1 MFYVNSFTF
10 EKLLLTHDPSS
21 TRTMP
26 TAQKSSIHSQDEL
39 ANDLHAQYQIQIEDL
54 KAEHKKKEAALLDK
68 IQTAE
73 TRYQELK
80 SKYQKD
86 FHNLKNKSTKHI
98 SKPHRDESAIA
109 VPDNN
114 TESAT
119 DNTTKTSESPFQ
131 SVGSSVVDFDELC
144 SICRS
149 RHLQKVAA
157 RSGAFLTFE
166 EDWELTFGGILD
178 WDI

>member
-1 MFYVNSFTF
+1 
-10 EKLLLTHDPSS
+10 
-21 TRTMP
+21 MP

-119 DNTTKTSESPFQ
+119 DNTTKT
-131 SVGSSVVDFDELC
+131 
-144 SICRS
+144 
-149 RHLQKVAA
+149 
-157 RSGAFLTFE
+157 
-166 EDWELTFGGILD
+166 
-178 WDI
+178 